1 MSNLFLLLSLF
12 SDLGPSEQK
21 LDLQRASREW
31 KIEHQL
37 APWTLRERLFAE
49 NATVLE
55 RPFHTVKFL

>member
-1 MSNLFLLLSLF
+1 MLSLF

-49 NATVLE
+49 NATMLE